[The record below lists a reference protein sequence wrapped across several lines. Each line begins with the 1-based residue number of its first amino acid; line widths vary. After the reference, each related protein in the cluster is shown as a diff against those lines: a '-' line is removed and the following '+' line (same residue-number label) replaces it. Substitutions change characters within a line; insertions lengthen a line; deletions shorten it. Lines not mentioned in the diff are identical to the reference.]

1 MQVAFKVLVVL
12 GLLFVASCESVAK
25 FNPFNFASDEKAYDE
40 SAASADVD
48 ASVAAEVKAETPP
61 LRIQPI
67 KVAMAKES
75 EPIKPKEVTPATSY
89 IKAEN
94 TPPAADA
101 SFTETALAAINKF
114 IPKTTSGQVKAG
126 VLLPLSGKSKNVG
139 EALQT
144 AAMMALAEGN
154 NKDVVLQF
162 YDTRGTGDGAAEATK
177 KALAEGVDVILGP
190 LFSSE
195 TKEVADTL
203 GWSDINVI
211 GFSSD
216 PGVLSDKVFSV
227 APLVAQQVEEI
238 VGFACSQGYKRFA
251 VLAQNNE
258 MGEGAVA
265 AANNAAS
272 SEMCGGEVTG
282 VGLYDP
288 ETTDFSMA
296 IKEILPEALLAKL
309 ERENLRDQGYE
320 VVEEPLY
327 DSDGNLI
334 DEDNIKFD
342 FDAVLL
348 VDEGTRL
355 RSLGALL
362 EYYDI
367 NPKEIK
373 VLGVSMMDDNNVK
386 REPSL
391 IGAWYSVVPKEG
403 FDRFAVKYKN
413 LTGEKKNPPRIAG
426 LAYDAVALTVL
437 LAKGDGINS
446 YTLTNPS
453 GFKGVSG
460 AFRLLADGRAER
472 ALAIM
477 EVTKSGKNKVL
488 RPAREAFSELV
499 KD

>member
-1 MQVAFKVLVVL
+1 MQAFFKVLVVV
-12 GLLFVASCESVAK
+12 GLVFVASCESMSK
-25 FNPFNFASDEKAYDE
+25 FNPFNFGSGESAYDE
-40 SAASADVD
+40 SAASATSAGAEAD
-48 ASVAAEVKAETPP
+48 AAP
-61 LRIQPI
+61 LKIQPI
-67 KVAMAKES
+67 KVAIPKDS
-75 EPIKPKEVTPATSY
+75 EPIKPKEVTPAMSH

-94 TPPAADA
+94 TPPAAEA

-126 VLLPLSGKSKNVG
+126 VLLPLSGKSKSVG

-162 YDTRGTGDGAAEATK
+162 YDTRGTGDGASEATK

-190 LFSSE
+190 LFSAE
-195 TKEVADTL
+195 TKEVADTV

-238 VGFACSQGYKRFA
+238 VGFACSQGYKKFA

-258 MGEGAVA
+258 MGEGALA

-320 VVEEPLY
+320 VLEEPLY
-327 DSDGNLI
+327 DSEGNLI

-373 VLGVSMMDDNNVK
+373 VLGVSMMDDSNVK
-386 REPSL
+386 REASL

-413 LTGEKKNPPRIAG
+413 LTGAQKNPPRIAS
-426 LAYDAVALTVL
+426 LAYDAVALTVF
-437 LAKGDGINS
+437 LAGGDGISS

-460 AFRLLADGRAER
+460 VFRLLADGRAER

-488 RPAREAFSELV
+488 RPARKSFAEPAKE
-499 KD
+499 

>member
-1 MQVAFKVLVVL
+1 MRVSLKVLVVL

-25 FNPFNFASDEKAYDE
+25 FNPFNFASDEKTYDE
-40 SAASADVD
+40 SAVGAEGGEAGVKT
-48 ASVAAEVKAETPP
+48 EVKPMQ
-61 LRIQPI
+61 IQPI
-67 KVAMAKES
+67 KVAVAKES
-75 EPIKPKEVTPATSY
+75 EPISPKEVTPAMNH

-94 TPPAADA
+94 TPPATEA
-101 SFTETALAAINKF
+101 SFAETALATISKF

-126 VLLPLSGKSKNVG
+126 VLLPLSGKSKSVG

-162 YDTRGTGDGAAEATK
+162 YDTRGTGEGAAEATK

-195 TKEVADTL
+195 AKEVADTL

-216 PGVLSDKVFSV
+216 PSVLSDKVFSV

-238 VGFACSQGYKRFA
+238 IGFACSQGYKRFA

-258 MGEGAVA
+258 MGEGALA
-265 AANNAAS
+265 AANKAAS
-272 SEMCGGEVTG
+272 SETCGGEVTG
-282 VGLYDP
+282 VGLYNP

-320 VVEEPLY
+320 VLEEPLY
-327 DSDGNLI
+327 DSEGNLI
-334 DEDNIKFD
+334 DENNITFD

-373 VLGVSMMDDNNVK
+373 VLGVSMMDDGNVK

-403 FDRFAVKYKN
+403 FDRFAAKYKK
-413 LTGEKKNPPRIAG
+413 LTGEKKNPPRIAS
-426 LAYDAVALTVL
+426 LAYDAVALTVF
-437 LAKGDGINS
+437 LAGGDGISS

-453 GFKGVSG
+453 GFKGASG
-460 AFRLLADGRAER
+460 AFRLLPDGRAER

-499 KD
+499 KE